1 MVGLTRDETCTWMVS
16 PNTNND
22 STDELN
28 CFFTPTT
35 TTWSGSDFPTANSSY
50 DSFSSFYPNP
60 LPLSIPETNPFSVSL
75 LDIPTALFNTGFGR
89 IENNNNSNSNTNT
102 SSPSSVTKTKVKKV
116 QGQPSK
122 NLMAE
127 RRRRK
132 RLNDRLA
139 MLRSVVPKISK
150 MDRTSILG
158 DTIDYMK
165 ELLERI
171 NNLQESDDVGSNQFN
186 VLGVF
191 KDAKPND
198 LVRNSPK
205 FNVERRESDTRVE
218 MCCAGKPGLLL
229 STVTTLEALG
239 LEIQQC
245 VISCFN
251 DFSLQASCSQGSL
264 LGSEDIKQAL
274 FRNAGYGGRSI
285 PRLPRPAFDSPL
297 GLDPGPSPSGR
308 PTTFLDAGPPPSS
321 TGAHVKQIRS
331 GPPSSHPLGRI
342 ESISTRMARLLPRV
356 VPGSN
361 KLGAV

>member
-1 MVGLTRDETCTWMVS
+1 MEIKEDGFLEELVGLTRETCTPWMS
-16 PNTNND
+16 PNND
-22 STDELN
+22 STDELTG
-28 CFFTPTT
+28 CLFSPTT
-35 TTWSGSDFPTANSSY
+35 GTWSSGPGADFGNLHSSTANSSY
-50 DSFSSFYPNP
+50 ESFSSSLDCSAFYPHH
-60 LPLSIPETNPFSVSL
+60 PLSVNPFTGPEGEYSVSL
-75 LDIPTALFNTGFGR
+75 LDIPTTFNTGLCS
-89 IENNNNSNSNTNT
+89 IENNNSTT
-102 SSPSSVTKTKVKKV
+102 SPSSGNAKSKVKKV
-116 QGQPSK
+116 HGQPSK

-165 ELLERI
+165 ELLEKI

-186 VLGVF
+186 VVGIF

-205 FNVERRESDTRVE
+205 FDVERRESDTRVE

-274 FRNAGYGGRSI
+274 FRNAGYGGRC
-285 PRLPRPAFDSPL
+285 L
-297 GLDPGPSPSGR
+297 
-308 PTTFLDAGPPPSS
+308 
-321 TGAHVKQIRS
+321 
-331 GPPSSHPLGRI
+331 
-342 ESISTRMARLLPRV
+342 
-356 VPGSN
+356 
-361 KLGAV
+361 